1 MDTKKILIN
10 SFKAGL
16 DAVKPENI
24 IKTRLPSPPKGRT
37 YVIGAGKAA
46 ASMAKAIEVNWPK
59 NLPLNGSVIT
69 RYKHSVKTKRIK
81 VFESGHPM
89 PDTAGMKAANNFIS
103 SINNLNK
110 DDLLLCLI
118 SGGGSSLMSV
128 PQKGLNMNDLRYVT
142 KDLLNCG
149 AEISEI
155 NTVRK
160 HLSRIH
166 GGKIPIYTNAKI
178 ISLIISDVTGNKI
191 TDIASGPCCPDP
203 TTFKN
208 AIKILEKYEIK
219 NKKIYEF
226 LKNGIK
232 GKINEN
238 PKENNPIFKNV
249 KNIIIASGKDM
260 LKKSELFL
268 KKNKI
273 TTVNLGDNIKGE
285 SRNVAIKHAEKIL
298 KKNKKKFA
306 IISGGETTVTVSG
319 SGKGGR
325 NSEYALSLFNKVK
338 NREDIAL
345 ISCDTDGIDGSENN
359 AGVYFDKKIIKK
371 SKQLKLDPE
380 LFLKKNDSYTF
391 FKKLNSLINTGP
403 TLTNV
408 NDYRVILKI

>member
-178 ISLIISDVTGNKI
+178 IPN
-191 TDIASGPCCPDP
+191 
-203 TTFKN
+203 
-208 AIKILEKYEIK
+208 EI
-219 NKKIYEF
+219 
-226 LKNGIK
+226 
-232 GKINEN
+232 
-238 PKENNPIFKNV
+238 
-249 KNIIIASGKDM
+249 
-260 LKKSELFL
+260 
-268 KKNKI
+268 
-273 TTVNLGDNIKGE
+273 
-285 SRNVAIKHAEKIL
+285 
-298 KKNKKKFA
+298 
-306 IISGGETTVTVSG
+306 
-319 SGKGGR
+319 
-325 NSEYALSLFNKVK
+325 
-338 NREDIAL
+338 
-345 ISCDTDGIDGSENN
+345 
-359 AGVYFDKKIIKK
+359 
-371 SKQLKLDPE
+371 
-380 LFLKKNDSYTF
+380 
-391 FKKLNSLINTGP
+391 
-403 TLTNV
+403 
-408 NDYRVILKI
+408 

>member
-249 KNIIIASGKDM
+249 KNIILASGKDM

>member
-238 PKENNPIFKNV
+238 PKKNNPIFKNV
-249 KNIIIASGKDM
+249 KNIILASGKDM

-285 SRNVAIKHAEKIL
+285 SRNVAIKHAEKNL
-298 KKNKKKFA
+298 KKKKKKFA

>member
-238 PKENNPIFKNV
+238 PKKNNPIFKNV
-249 KNIIIASGKDM
+249 KNIILASGKDM

-273 TTVNLGDNIKGE
+273 TTVNLGDNIKRE

-298 KKNKKKFA
+298 KKKKKKFA

>member
-69 RYKHSVKTKRIK
+69 RYKHSVKTKKIK

-238 PKENNPIFKNV
+238 PKKNNPIFKNV
-249 KNIIIASGKDM
+249 KNIILASGKDM

-298 KKNKKKFA
+298 KKKKKKFA

>member
-69 RYKHSVKTKRIK
+69 RYKHSVKTKRIQ

-238 PKENNPIFKNV
+238 PKKNNPIFKNV
-249 KNIIIASGKDM
+249 KNIILASGKDM

-298 KKNKKKFA
+298 KKKKKKFA

>member
-238 PKENNPIFKNV
+238 PKKNNPIFKNV
-249 KNIIIASGKDM
+249 KNIILASGKDM

>member
-238 PKENNPIFKNV
+238 PKKNNPIFKNV
-249 KNIIIASGKDM
+249 KNIILASGKDM

-298 KKNKKKFA
+298 KKKKKKFA

-408 NDYRVILKI
+408 NDYRVVLKI

>member
-69 RYKHSVKTKRIK
+69 RYKHSVKTKRIQ

-238 PKENNPIFKNV
+238 PKKNNPIFKNV
-249 KNIIIASGKDM
+249 KNIILASGKDM

-298 KKNKKKFA
+298 KKKKKKFA

-391 FKKLNSLINTGP
+391 FKKLNSLINAGP

>member
-208 AIKILEKYEIK
+208 SI
-219 NKKIYEF
+219 
-226 LKNGIK
+226 
-232 GKINEN
+232 
-238 PKENNPIFKNV
+238 
-249 KNIIIASGKDM
+249 
-260 LKKSELFL
+260 
-268 KKNKI
+268 
-273 TTVNLGDNIKGE
+273 
-285 SRNVAIKHAEKIL
+285 
-298 KKNKKKFA
+298 
-306 IISGGETTVTVSG
+306 
-319 SGKGGR
+319 
-325 NSEYALSLFNKVK
+325 
-338 NREDIAL
+338 
-345 ISCDTDGIDGSENN
+345 
-359 AGVYFDKKIIKK
+359 
-371 SKQLKLDPE
+371 
-380 LFLKKNDSYTF
+380 
-391 FKKLNSLINTGP
+391 
-403 TLTNV
+403 
-408 NDYRVILKI
+408 

>member
-89 PDTAGMKAANNFIS
+89 PDTAGMKAANNFIN

-238 PKENNPIFKNV
+238 PKKNNPIFKNV
-249 KNIIIASGKDM
+249 KNIILASGKDM

-298 KKNKKKFA
+298 KKKKKKFA